1 MHAHLL
7 LPLGYIAQHFCHKYI
22 SGLAAFVTTTQ
33 QHDDA
38 IALVFKI
45 DSVARTIVDPQLTY
59 TFPNGFNVA
68 R

>member
-1 MHAHLL
+1 MHAHSL
-7 LPLGYIAQHFCHKYI
+7 LPLGYIAQHFCHKYV

-45 DSVARTIVDPQLTY
+45 DSVARTKVDPQLAY
-59 TFPNGFNVA
+59 TFPHGFYVA